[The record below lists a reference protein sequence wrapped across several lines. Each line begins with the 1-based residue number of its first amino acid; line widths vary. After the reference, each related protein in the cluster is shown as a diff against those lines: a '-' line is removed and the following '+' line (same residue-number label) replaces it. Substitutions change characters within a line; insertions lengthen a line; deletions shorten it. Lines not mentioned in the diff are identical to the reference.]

1 MPKGILNKGATM
13 KKFLILINV
22 ICLMFSNVITAKAEM
37 INNSTINYSNPIDKK
52 DEKSIITAEKPQVN
66 SKAAIVMEA
75 STGAILYSKNIH
87 GSFYPASITKIL
99 TTLLAL
105 ENSSLS
111 ETVDF
116 SKKAIFD
123 VDLDSSRIGIDV
135 GEQLTM
141 EQCLYGIM
149 LESANEVSYA
159 VAEHISG
166 DVETFTDL
174 MNKKAKELGAYDS
187 HFANPHGLPDPNH
200 YTTAYDMALISR
212 AAINNPTFRE
222 ITRSKTYTIPPT
234 NIQEKAR
241 PLSNHHKFINGVIP
255 FEGAIGGKTGYT
267 SKAKYTLVTFAE
279 RNGMTLIS
287 VIMNCDSIQNEYAD
301 TANILNYG
309 FNNYSIYNI
318 SEMENPMNTESISLF
333 TNNSPI
339 FSTTKSALKLSPESN
354 IVLPN
359 GASFTDAIK
368 EIKFKPVTNL
378 VEGENTIGTISYTYN
393 GAFAGSANIIFNNV
407 AMDTLLDST
416 ILPLQAVDPD
426 TGVNANNDDKSTISG
441 KSIIIGILVGTCVL
455 GIGLYIIFVEIPFRK
470 RRQAY
475 HQKRNR
481 RKRSSDTSYLDF

>member
-1 MPKGILNKGATM
+1 M
-13 KKFLILINV
+13 KKFLILMNV
-22 ICLMFSNVITAKAEM
+22 ICLMFSNVTTAKAEL
-37 INNSTINYSNPIDKK
+37 INNSTINYSNSIDKK
-52 DEKSIITAEKPQVN
+52 DEKSIVTAEKPKVN

-87 GSFYPASITKIL
+87 DSYYPASITKIL

-105 ENSSLS
+105 ENSSLR

-135 GEQLTM
+135 GEKLTM
-141 EQCLYGIM
+141 EQSLYGIM

-187 HFANPHGLPDPNH
+187 NFVNPHGLPNPNH

-241 PLSNHHKFINGVIP
+241 PLSNHHKFINRAKT

-267 SKAKYTLVTFAE
+267 SIAKYTLVTFAE

-287 VIMNCDSIQNEYAD
+287 VIMNCDSIQNEYSD
-301 TANILNYG
+301 TEKILDFG

-318 SEMENPMNTESISLF
+318 SEMENPLNTESISLF
-333 TNNSPI
+333 ANNSPM
-339 FSTTKSALKLSPESN
+339 FSTTKSALKLCPESN
-354 IVLPN
+354 IILPN
-359 GASFTDAIK
+359 DASFADAKKVI
-368 EIKFKPVTNL
+368 EFKPINKL
-378 VEGENTIGTISYTYN
+378 VEGENTIGTISYAYN
-393 GAFAGSANIIFNNV
+393 GKFAGSANIIFNNV
-407 AMDTLLDST
+407 ASDTLLDSS
-416 ILPLQAVDPD
+416 ILPLQPGNSDTDAV
-426 TGVNANNDDKSTISG
+426 ANKKDKPAISI

-455 GIGLYIIFVEIPFRK
+455 GIGLYIIFVEIPYRR

-475 HQKRNR
+475 HQRRNR
-481 RKRSSDTSYLDF
+481 RKNSDSSYIDF

>member
-174 MNKKAKELGAYDS
+174 MNKKAKELG
-187 HFANPHGLPDPNH
+187 
-200 YTTAYDMALISR
+200 IR
-212 AAINNPTFRE
+212 I
-222 ITRSKTYTIPPT
+222 
-234 NIQEKAR
+234 
-241 PLSNHHKFINGVIP
+241 
-255 FEGAIGGKTGYT
+255 
-267 SKAKYTLVTFAE
+267 
-279 RNGMTLIS
+279 
-287 VIMNCDSIQNEYAD
+287 
-301 TANILNYG
+301 
-309 FNNYSIYNI
+309 
-318 SEMENPMNTESISLF
+318 
-333 TNNSPI
+333 
-339 FSTTKSALKLSPESN
+339 
-354 IVLPN
+354 
-359 GASFTDAIK
+359 
-368 EIKFKPVTNL
+368 
-378 VEGENTIGTISYTYN
+378 
-393 GAFAGSANIIFNNV
+393 
-407 AMDTLLDST
+407 
-416 ILPLQAVDPD
+416 
-426 TGVNANNDDKSTISG
+426 
-441 KSIIIGILVGTCVL
+441 
-455 GIGLYIIFVEIPFRK
+455 
-470 RRQAY
+470 
-475 HQKRNR
+475 
-481 RKRSSDTSYLDF
+481 